1 MWQSF
6 FWIIEF
12 LWGIW
17 QNFPQKQGNIQQISF
32 CEQTSHR
39 RKRLIGSA
47 LKQKKNL
54 KMDLNVWWKRRK
66 SKRMPELASLWW
78 APTGFPFKASI
89 MYCAYGDRRG
99 GCQQSR
105 KLSLAT
111 CQTLRLWYFGEDL
124 KCERILSQNAKK
136 ESKIEAFVISSV
148 AVVSIKC
155 YSRPLFFDCCFRL

>member
-1 MWQSF
+1 VTIFLLDYWVLMRNLAKF
-6 FWIIEF
+6 PPKTREYTTNFF
-12 LWGIW
+12 LWT
-17 QNFPQKQGNIQQISF
+17 NF
-32 CEQTSHR
+32 
-39 RKRLIGSA
+39 A
-47 LKQKKNL
+47 QKKKADWKRIKTKKYF

-66 SKRMPELASLWW
+66 SKRMPELVSLWW